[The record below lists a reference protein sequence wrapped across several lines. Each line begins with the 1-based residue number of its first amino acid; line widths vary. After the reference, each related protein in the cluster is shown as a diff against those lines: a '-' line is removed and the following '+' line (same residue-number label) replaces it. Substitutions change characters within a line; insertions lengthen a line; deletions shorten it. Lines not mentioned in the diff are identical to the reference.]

1 MSQELYILGQNNI
14 SNYVHVH
21 GTLTHRAEVMS
32 MIKAMMMMQSGGL
45 VGNQARGNVMITIGR
60 HGRSVEYINS
70 DKLIEQSVHDVIPA
84 CYVDGENVIP
94 TSSLDFNHRHL
105 VSNNS

>member
-45 VGNQARGNVMITIGR
+45 VGNQARGN
-60 HGRSVEYINS
+60 HDRSAWAIS
-70 DKLIEQSVHDVIPA
+70 RVHKQ
-84 CYVDGENVIP
+84 
-94 TSSLDFNHRHL
+94 
-105 VSNNS
+105 